1 VILTGDIRTVDLP
14 VERFRT
20 CVTSPPYWQLRDYGV
35 GVGQQIG
42 LDETLDE
49 YVAELVGV
57 FRRVRQALTED
68 GTLWLNLGDSYASN
82 RSYQVT
88 DTKHVDVGNSRG
100 MTVPDGLKPKDLV
113 GIPWRV
119 AFALQQDG
127 WYLRSDIIW
136 AKRNPMPESV
146 MDRPTRAH
154 EYVFLLSKAERYF
167 YDQEAIAEQAVG
179 AVAGNSFERSER
191 ISGGLGAGSSERW
204 DPGNRAI
211 RNRRDVWTILTEP
224 FPEAHFAVMPTRL
237 AELCVL
243 AGSERGDFV
252 LDPFCGAGTTG
263 LVALRHGRE
272 FLGVELNPA
281 FVALANRRL
290 AEVEVAML

>member
-1 VILTGDIRTVDLP
+1 
-14 VERFRT
+14 
-20 CVTSPPYWQLRDYGV
+20 
-35 GVGQQIG
+35 
-42 LDETLDE
+42 
-49 YVAELVGV
+49 
-57 FRRVRQALTED
+57 
-68 GTLWLNLGDSYASN
+68 
-82 RSYQVT
+82 
-88 DTKHVDVGNSRG
+88 
-100 MTVPDGLKPKDLV
+100 VPDGLKPKDLV

-179 AVAGNSFERSER
+179 AVASNSFERSER
-191 ISGGLGAGSSERW
+191 ISGGLGAGLSERW